1 MGVGME
7 GVVTMSSLEG
17 GLRDPSALT
26 ATTCIKAMGLQHAKY
41 HVQAAPAGPQLQ
53 KMDSTA
59 QHCTAQ
65 RSTARRTSIPLQ
77 TRLYYVAGLSIEAAE
92 GAGGGGAGDNHAAPR
107 GASDRAQCEPVAL
120 PGATNWRPDDSGGC
134 GWAERPAGHCRGAAN
149 SE

>member
-1 MGVGME
+1 MWHGLKFTVLAWVKLTPSGAVAVACPVTGPHARALVKMGVGME

-59 QHCTAQ
+59 QRSAAQ
-65 RSTARRTSIPLQ
+65 R
-77 TRLYYVAGLSIEAAE
+77 VAQAF
-92 GAGGGGAGDNHAAPR
+92 
-107 GASDRAQCEPVAL
+107 
-120 PGATNWRPDDSGGC
+120 
-134 GWAERPAGHCRGAAN
+134 HCKLACTT
-149 SE
+149 